1 VTDRR
6 APPRRTGVLVG
17 RAATTVLASLLV
29 WFALTAPNDLAG
41 LSLAPF
47 VRLPAEAL
55 LVAALLLVLRT
66 RARRFVGVLVGL
78 VLGALS
84 IVKVLDMGFRSVFRR
99 SFDPVTDWTYVGSA
113 RDLLSDSIGP
123 LAAVVVLACAGAV
136 MVGVLVAMPRSV
148 LRLSGLVDRH
158 RANSVRVV
166 AGFTLAWIGCAATGA
181 ELVSGTRVASASAA
195 TLASDHW
202 HQARAALRD
211 RQVFARAVGV
221 DRFRDAAGPD
231 LLTGLRGK
239 DVIIAFVE
247 SYGEAA
253 VQGSPVSDRVAARL
267 DAGTAR
273 LGAAGYSTQ
282 SAWLTSPTFGGI
294 SWLAHSTLQSG
305 LWVDSQDRYDALLER
320 ERLTLSGAFKR
331 AGWRTV
337 CHVPANRRDW
347 PEGAAFYRCDQ
358 LYDARNVG
366 YAGPR
371 FGYATMP
378 DQYTL
383 KAFYDRELARSDR
396 APVMAEIDLVSS
408 HLPWAPLPRLIGW
421 DEVGDGSVYA
431 AMRADGQSE
440 DVVWRHP
447 STVRAAYAQAIAYSV
462 DTLVSFVEWVDDD
475 DLVLVML
482 GDHQPASVV
491 SGSGASHNVPVT
503 IIARDPAVMERIAG
517 WGWQDGLR
525 PDSYAPVWAMD
536 AFRDRLFTA
545 YGPAPSAPPEAS
557 DLTGQGRTRSGHGP
571 Q

>member
-1 VTDRR
+1 MTERG
-6 APPRRTGVLVG
+6 APRRRTGVLLR
-17 RAATTVLASLLV
+17 RAGTTVLASLLV
-29 WFALTAPNDLAG
+29 WFALTAPTDPTG
-41 LSLAPF
+41 LSPAPF

-55 LVAALLLVLRT
+55 LVATLLLGLRT
-66 RARRFVGVLVGL
+66 GARRLAGVLVGL
-78 VLGALS
+78 ALGAVA
-84 IVKVLDMGFRSVFRR
+84 IVKVLDMGFRSTFRR
-99 SFDPVTDWTYVGSA
+99 PFEPVSDWTYVGSA

-123 LAAVVVLACAGAV
+123 LAAVVVLAAAGAA

-148 LRLSGLVDRH
+148 LRLSGLAERH
-158 RANSVRVV
+158 RPTSVRVV
-166 AGFTLAWIGCAATGA
+166 AGSTVVWIACAATGA
-181 ELVSGTRVASASAA
+181 ELVPGTRVASASAA

-211 RQVFARAVGV
+211 REVFARAVAV
-221 DRFRDAAGPD
+221 DRFRDTAGRD

-247 SYGEAA
+247 SYGEVA
-253 VQGSPVSDRVAARL
+253 VQGSPVSERVAATL
-267 DAGTAR
+267 DSGTAR
-273 LGAAGYSTQ
+273 LRAAGYSTR

-305 LWVDSQDRYDALLER
+305 LWVNSQDRYDALLAR
-320 ERLTLSGAFKR
+320 DRLTLSGAFKR

-383 KAFYDRELARSDR
+383 KAFFDRELARSDR

-408 HLPWAPLPRLIGW
+408 HLPWAPLPHLIEW

-447 STVRAAYAQAIAYSV
+447 STVRAAYAEAIAYSV

-491 SGSGASHNVPVT
+491 SGPRASHNVPVT
-503 IIARDPAVMERIAG
+503 IIAHDPAVMERIAG

-525 PDSYAPVWAMD
+525 PDAYAPVWGMD
-536 AFRDRLFTA
+536 AFRDRFFTA
-545 YGPAPSAPPEAS
+545 YGPTPSASPRPSRE
-557 DLTGQGRTRSGHGP
+557 R
-571 Q
+571 